1 MFYRDCEGV
10 CASIDVF
17 FYFALAILLAV
28 LAVWVAIDLGLFGN
42 CLIESMHRAA
52 FCTIRNSCGA
62 SNCLRTTL
70 LILKHLSELVSPIVG
85 MCWPAAAVQLVLM
98 LLCLFFL
105 GREVM

>member
-1 MFYRDCEGV
+1 MSIFRTVCGSDTQMFYRDCEGV
-10 CASIDVF
+10 CASIVVF

-70 LILKHLSELVSPIVG
+70 LILKHLSEFVALLSAGVG
-85 MCWPAAAVQLVLM
+85 R
-98 LLCLFFL
+98 LLQFS
-105 GREVM
+105 